1 MEDSGALA
9 PHNSK
14 STDDLPWR
22 LAALVLLAC
31 LLAYGVALNG
41 PLFFYDEPNLL
52 ANQQVQI
59 DGTTFDDWRVAAL
72 SAESG
77 LLYRPVAMLTFA
89 INHAVVGAFTPF
101 SLKATNLAIHLSVGV
116 LLYFFALA
124 VLQTPALHGHR
135 LDPYQSRIVALLAA
149 SIWLLHPIH
158 VSTVLYAV
166 QRMAQLSTLFT
177 LAGLL
182 VFTRYRLHWTERGAT
197 HGEVLAAALWIALL
211 GLLAVLSKENGALL
225 PWLIAVLEVT
235 LFRGVWRGQ
244 SRGRLVALGWLAL
257 FLPLLLLGAVF
268 LVAPELMVG
277 RYGGREFTLEERLLT
292 QARVLWQYLSWMAV
306 PNIIGMGIF
315 HDDIPISQSLWSPVT
330 TALSL
335 LAWAVVLSA
344 ALLWH
349 RRYPLVACAL
359 LFYLVAHSME
369 STVWPLEMVFEHR
382 NYLPSMGFAV
392 LAALGIVKGVARV
405 ERLRLRALVGGL
417 LGLLLVL
424 LLIRTNAWTDEL
436 SLARF
441 NVINHPQSPRA
452 NFFYGNALF
461 KRFQQSEALQ
471 LDEEEQRAL
480 AVTSR
485 RYFDNMR
492 TMDERNFPALVM
504 LYQLDTLYF
513 PGLAQKNDWLDVM
526 MELAQTRRLQSSDRT
541 ALAAL
546 VDFSMKPPG
555 GAERARVGELLARL
569 VERYPHRID
578 LVGLQYRF
586 VMATAPEQKD
596 TLLLTLERAAAR
608 NADSP
613 QAAVLLAN
621 YYGNADLGNTY
632 DQLLEWQRRD
642 QLRREL
648 PLVRALFEQ

>member
-9 PHNSK
+9 SHYSK
-14 STDDLPWR
+14 STDGLPWR
-22 LAALVLLAC
+22 FAALVLLAC
-31 LLAYGVALNG
+31 VLAYGLALNG
-41 PLFFYDEPNLL
+41 PLFFDDEPNLL
-52 ANQQVQI
+52 ANKQVQI
-59 DGTTFDDWRVAAL
+59 DGATFDDWRVAAL

-77 LLYRPVAMLTFA
+77 LLLRPIAMLSFA
-89 INHAVVGAFTPF
+89 INHAVAGTFTPF
-101 SLKATNLAIHLSVGV
+101 SLKATNLAIHLLIGA
-116 LLYFFALA
+116 LLYFFALM
-124 VLQTPALHGHR
+124 VLQAPALRVHR
-135 LDPYQSRIVALLAA
+135 LDSYHCKVVALIAA

-182 VFTRYRLHWTERGAT
+182 VFTRYRLHWAERGAT
-197 HGEVLAAALWIALL
+197 PGELLAAALWIALL

-225 PWLIAVLEVT
+225 PWLIAVLEVM
-235 LFRGVWRGQ
+235 LFRGIWHGQ
-244 SRGRLVALGWLAL
+244 SRTRLVFLGWLAL
-257 FLPLLLLGAVF
+257 LLPLLLAAAVF
-268 LVAPELMVG
+268 LVAPELMAG

-292 QARVLWQYLSWMAV
+292 QSRVLWQYLGWLAV

-315 HDDIPISQSLWSPVT
+315 HDDIPISQSLWEPVT

-335 LAWAVVLSA
+335 LSWAVVLGA

-349 RRYPLVACAL
+349 RRYPLIVFAV

-392 LAALGIVKGVARV
+392 LAALGVVKGVARM
-405 ERLRLRALVGGL
+405 ERLRLRAVVGAL
-417 LGLLLVL
+417 LGLLMVL
-424 LLIRTNAWTDEL
+424 LVIRTNAWTDEL

-461 KRFQQSEALQ
+461 KRFQQSQELQ

-485 RYFDNMR
+485 GYFDNMR
-492 TMDERNFPALVM
+492 KMDERNFPALVM

-513 PGLAQKNDWLDVM
+513 PGLAQKNDWLGVM
-526 MELAQTRRLQSSDRT
+526 TELAQTRRLQSSDRT

-546 VDFSMKPPG
+546 VNFSLTPPG
-555 GAERARVGELLARL
+555 EAERARVGALLALL
-569 VERYPHRID
+569 VERYPYRTD
-578 LVGLQYRF
+578 LVGLHYRF
-586 VMATAPEQKD
+586 VLTTTPEQKD
-596 TLLLTLERAAAR
+596 SLLPTLERAAELSAGSSR
-608 NADSP
+608 AV
-613 QAAVLLAN
+613 VLLAN

-632 DQLLEWQRRD
+632 EQLREWQRRD

-648 PLVRALFEQ
+648 PVVRALFEQ